1 MAEAIGFSELYR
13 VRGNDTG
20 RSLPTGA
27 RAAMDGC
34 SKGPTSMPSIY
45 ARQGMP
51 CWKEDSLI
59 EAWHRSPLYCH
70 HFVSAWA
77 KHPVRN
83 TGRAHIV
90 GITLQGKER
99 HKRLRGGDL
108 SYAGLRRGGKPS
120 FREKWWV
127 M

>member
-1 MAEAIGFSELYR
+1 
-13 VRGNDTG
+13 
-20 RSLPTGA
+20 
-27 RAAMDGC
+27 
-34 SKGPTSMPSIY
+34 MPSIY

-90 GITLQGKER
+90 GITLQGKNDIKGSAAAAACPMLDCAAVENHR
-99 HKRLRGGDL
+99 FTKNGG
-108 SYAGLRRGGKPS
+108 
-120 FREKWWV
+120 
-127 M
+127 